1 MFGIKDCQICRY
13 DDCDE
18 AMDADHQ
25 EGGKKRM
32 LPYATV
38 GLDQVSMKT
47 PVDCGRP
54 VTEVHAEDTQVL
66 QQLLNKVK
74 LCPNCQPLR
83 QHRGRGASP
92 GSH

>member
-1 MFGIKDCQICRY
+1 
-13 DDCDE
+13 
-18 AMDADHQ
+18 
-25 EGGKKRM
+25 M

-38 GLDQVSMKT
+38 RLDQVSMKT